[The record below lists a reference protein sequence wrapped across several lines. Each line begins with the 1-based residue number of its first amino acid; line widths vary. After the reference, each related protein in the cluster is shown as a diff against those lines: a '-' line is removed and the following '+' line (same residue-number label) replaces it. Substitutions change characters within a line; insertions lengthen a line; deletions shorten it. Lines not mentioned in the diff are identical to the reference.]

1 MIVVCTNFSFF
12 HHHFCCILRIL
23 VHSFSLLYSMVPMLL
38 LLLLFRSLHAD
49 SWAFITLQD
58 EAVSAK
64 SAFLAKSGREKRN
77 LERQKAR
84 LLTKEEMDRL
94 QELENKRLVRTLFH
108 TTPTNTLFCDHVHA
122 LHRQINAD

>member
-1 MIVVCTNFSFF
+1 MAHPYF
-12 HHHFCCILRIL
+12 L
-23 VHSFSLLYSMVPMLL
+23 V
-38 LLLLFRSLHAD
+38 
-49 SWAFITLQD
+49 QD

-94 QELENKRLVRTLFH
+94 QELENKRLVSYYCFV
-108 TTPTNTLFCDHVHA
+108 FIMI
-122 LHRQINAD
+122 LHILY